1 MYVPGHFSQ
10 DDTSVAHDLISA
22 NPFATLVTEV
32 SARLDATHVPVVLDA
47 DRGERGSLRFHL
59 ARGNLTSKA
68 LERGCE
74 VMMVFVGPHTYISPD
89 WYANEN
95 LVPTWN
101 YAVVHAYGV
110 ARALD
115 DAELRRLL
123 DDLSASQEERLPK
136 TPWTTDK
143 LPPELLEKKC
153 KAVAGFDLPISE
165 LQGKWKFDQNR
176 GADDRAGVV
185 AALETLGGE
194 SELAVAA
201 TMRTLNE

>member
-1 MYVPGHFSQ
+1 MYVPSHFSQ
-10 DDTSVAHDLISA
+10 DDTAVAHDLISS
-22 NPFATLVTEV
+22 NVFATLVTQV

-47 DRGERGSLRFHL
+47 DRGERGTLRFHL
-59 ARGNLTSKA
+59 ARANPTSRA
-68 LERGCE
+68 LEGGSE

-110 ARALD
+110 PRTLD
-115 DAELRRLL
+115 EAGLCHLL
-123 DDLSASQEERLPK
+123 DDLSASQEKQLPK

-143 LPPELLEKKC
+143 MAPQLIEKMC
-153 KAVAGFDLPISE
+153 KTIVGFELPITE
-165 LQGKWKFDQNR
+165 LQAKWKLNQNR

-194 SELAVAA
+194 SKLAVAA
-201 TMRTLNE
+201 TMRALDE

>member
-1 MYVPGHFSQ
+1 MYVPSHFSQ
-10 DDTSVAHDLISA
+10 GDTAVAHDLISS
-22 NPFATLVTEV
+22 NVFATLVTQV

-47 DRGERGSLRFHL
+47 DRGERGTLRFHL
-59 ARGNLTSKA
+59 ARANPTSRA
-68 LERGCE
+68 LEGGSE

-153 KAVAGFDLPISE
+153 KAVVGFDLPISE

-194 SELAVAA
+194 SEHAVAA